1 MIKYSRDH
9 EWIRVD
15 GDQGVVGISDYAQES
30 LGDIVFVELP
40 EVGASFSSND
50 EVAVVES
57 VKAASEIYTPVGG
70 EITAV
75 NEDLAEDP
83 SLVNS
88 SPMEGGWFYKIKISY
103 PSELGGLMDEAG
115 EMVSRGK
122 FRRRRLELLADGHRG
137 IPVLAVDQ
145 DLELAFE
152 RLGVT
157 RRALEDLVELPQS
170 LIQFAA
176 RGVIIGE
183 FEPQDCSG
191 RRDV

>member
-1 MIKYSRDH
+1 MIKYSKDH

-40 EVGASFSSND
+40 EVGASFSSKD

-75 NEDLAEDP
+75 NKDLAGDL

-88 SPMEGGWFYKIKISY
+88 SPMEGGWFYKIKISDL
-103 PSELGGLMDEAG
+103 SELDRLMDEAAYN
-115 EMVSRGK
+115 K
-122 FRRRRLELLADGHRG
+122 Y
-137 IPVLAVDQ
+137 
-145 DLELAFE
+145 
-152 RLGVT
+152 
-157 RRALEDLVELPQS
+157 VETLS
-170 LIQFAA
+170 
-176 RGVIIGE
+176 
-183 FEPQDCSG
+183 
-191 RRDV
+191 

>member
-1 MIKYSRDH
+1 MIKYSKDH

-40 EVGASFSSND
+40 EVGASFSSKD

-75 NEDLAEDP
+75 NEDLAGDP

-88 SPMEGGWFYKIKISY
+88 SPMEGGWFYKIKISDL
-103 PSELGGLMDEAG
+103 SELDRLMDEAAYN
-115 EMVSRGK
+115 K
-122 FRRRRLELLADGHRG
+122 Y
-137 IPVLAVDQ
+137 
-145 DLELAFE
+145 
-152 RLGVT
+152 
-157 RRALEDLVELPQS
+157 VETLS
-170 LIQFAA
+170 
-176 RGVIIGE
+176 
-183 FEPQDCSG
+183 
-191 RRDV
+191 

>member
-88 SPMEGGWFYKIKISY
+88 SPMEGGWFYKIKISD
-103 PSELGGLMDEAG
+103 PSELGGLMDEAAYN
-115 EMVSRGK
+115 K
-122 FRRRRLELLADGHRG
+122 Y
-137 IPVLAVDQ
+137 
-145 DLELAFE
+145 
-152 RLGVT
+152 
-157 RRALEDLVELPQS
+157 VETLS
-170 LIQFAA
+170 
-176 RGVIIGE
+176 
-183 FEPQDCSG
+183 
-191 RRDV
+191 

>member
-1 MIKYSRDH
+1 MIKYSKDH

-40 EVGASFSSND
+40 EVGASFSSKD

-75 NEDLAEDP
+75 NEDLAKDP

-88 SPMEGGWFYKIKISY
+88 SPMEEGWFYKIKISDL
-103 PSELGGLMDEAG
+103 SELGGLMDEAAYN
-115 EMVSRGK
+115 K
-122 FRRRRLELLADGHRG
+122 Y
-137 IPVLAVDQ
+137 
-145 DLELAFE
+145 
-152 RLGVT
+152 
-157 RRALEDLVELPQS
+157 VETLS
-170 LIQFAA
+170 
-176 RGVIIGE
+176 
-183 FEPQDCSG
+183 
-191 RRDV
+191 